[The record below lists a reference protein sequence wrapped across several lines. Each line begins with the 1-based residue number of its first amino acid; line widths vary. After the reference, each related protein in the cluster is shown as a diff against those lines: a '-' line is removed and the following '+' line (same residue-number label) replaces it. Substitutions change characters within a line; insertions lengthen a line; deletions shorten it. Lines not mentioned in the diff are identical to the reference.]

1 MKIPHISLGIVIVF
15 ALGYVAARYFPAIGR
30 KVGLP

>member
-1 MKIPHISLGIVIVF
+1 MKIPHISLFVIIVF
-15 ALGYVAARYFPAIGR
+15 ALGYVAARYWPSIGQ